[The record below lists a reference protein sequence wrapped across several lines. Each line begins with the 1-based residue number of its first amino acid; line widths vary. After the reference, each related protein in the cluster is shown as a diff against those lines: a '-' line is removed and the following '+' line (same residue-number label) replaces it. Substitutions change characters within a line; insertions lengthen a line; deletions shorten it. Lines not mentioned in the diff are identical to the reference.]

1 MFLLIFLCNGDVINV
16 YCFNFRVK
24 IKILLCMGVWGCF
37 GVKKK
42 YYGYVYCKYR
52 LKELKCY
59 DFI

>member
-16 YCFNFRVK
+16 YCFNFRMK

-42 YYGYVYCKYR
+42 NIMDMCIVNR
-52 LKELKCY
+52 
-59 DFI
+59 D